1 MSHDTELPMRKQILD
16 VAGAMFLR
24 YGYGGTT
31 FQKIAGE
38 LGIVKSTITY
48 HFKNKFML
56 MEELIDDFFE
66 MLKSFVD
73 SYPDEYRNKYWR
85 HCVVYIYAYR
95 RIMSC
100 PRTMELFYHKDQQE
114 QWMNH
119 KIDVVSHVLEQVE
132 QDFHKSYDMKDL
144 RIKVRM
150 DMGARINLYTYYQ
163 ENPGAMTLDEYCYYH
178 IYHIGVLCKL
188 DELTIRENIRDAF
201 AFADS
206 HQPPA
211 HCIFGRPA
219 ASFIKTSF
227 PSPQ

>member
-1 MSHDTELPMRKQILD
+1 MNYDTEPPMKKQILD
-16 VAGAMFLR
+16 VAGSMFLH

-31 FQKIAGE
+31 FQKIANE

-56 MEELIDDFFE
+56 MEELIDDFFD
-66 MLKSFVD
+66 MLKRFVD
-73 SYPDEYRNKYWR
+73 SYPEEYKNKYWR

-95 RIMSC
+95 RIMDS

-119 KIDVVSHVLEQVE
+119 KVEVVSQIFEQVE
-132 QDFHKSYDMKDL
+132 QDFHKSYDGNDL
-144 RIKVRM
+144 RMKVRM
-150 DMGARINLYTYYQ
+150 DMGARVQLYIFFH

-188 DELTIRENIRDAF
+188 DELTIQENIRDAF
-201 AFADS
+201 AFANS
-206 HQPPA
+206 HHPPK
-211 HCIFGRPA
+211 HCIFG
-219 ASFIKTSF
+219 
-227 PSPQ
+227 